1 MKEQITT
8 TDKENLTLRELATQ
22 LCKQIDIGTAILPKP
37 LFVHDDDETNI
48 KIDNAT
54 VECVSNDKDI
64 RVEVQKDKNDE
75 TQYAQLV
82 QSEFNAIVIE
92 VRIMI
97 MITFVFLC
105 ISYVWYG

>member
-1 MKEQITT
+1 MKEQRITP
-8 TDKENLTLRELATQ
+8 TDKDNLTLRELATQ

-37 LFVHDDDETNI
+37 LFVHDDETNHI

-54 VECVSNDKDI
+54 VECVSNDNDNDV
-64 RVEVQKDKNDE
+64 RVEGKNKNDE

-92 VRIMI
+92 VRII
-97 MITFVFLC
+97 IIIFF
-105 ISYVWYG
+105 